1 MFNKHPDFRK
11 PDAASEARINEI
23 IGRMTVEEKIA
34 LLGGS
39 RDKKA
44 HGGDTIPC
52 PRVGIPSFKMADAS
66 VGVHWWTEDSTTFPA
81 SIALAATFDTDLA
94 YRYGAAVGRECRAR
108 GIHVLLGPGVNIYRS
123 ALCGRNFE
131 YLGEDPCLAALMVT
145 AYVCGLQDQKVAAT
159 VKHYAVNYQEYERH
173 RTSSDVDERTLREV
187 YLPAFEAAVREGGA
201 AAIMTAYNLV
211 NSVHCAEH
219 YHLIRDI
226 LKGEWEFD
234 GLVMSDWVSVYDTV
248 NTATAGLDMEMPV
261 AKWMTPERLLPA
273 LRDGRLSEAVID
285 DKIRRLLR
293 VAFAFGW
300 MEHEQQDKS
309 IPLHDEAS
317 AAVALDAARESI
329 VLLANDGIL
338 PLDMSR
344 YRRIAVIG
352 PCGHPAVIGGGGSSY
367 NKPWRSVSI
376 YEGIKAMAPA
386 SEVVFVGGVDPWRGK
401 QTFEQSVFRT
411 PRSEPGIQ
419 VEFFAN
425 ESLHGEA
432 VQTRTQPRIECSF
445 VAEQLPQGIN
455 PRHMSVRLSG
465 SIATSEPGQHVFRI
479 ECWHGALRLSV
490 DGQCVLDSWA
500 AEMMGDR
507 EVPVDL
513 APGTHT
519 LLIEYHAMRE
529 RSFLRAGYEHMSAV
543 RAEVPRALD
552 AVRNADLVVFCGGH
566 SNKSEGESRDRE
578 FAMHPEI
585 EKLLLAVAGVNKNVV
600 VVLTAG
606 GNIDMRGWHDRVRAI
621 VLAWYPGQEGG
632 TAVAEVLTGRV
643 NPSGRLPATF
653 EHRLEDRSSFDCYHD
668 DDEDM
673 RVALTDGVF
682 GGYRH
687 FDRTGVAPR
696 YPFGFGLSYTTFAFE
711 NLTVRPSSGKGFP
724 VEVSFDIVNTGRL
737 TGKAVAQ
744 VYVGEVKPRVP
755 RPVKELKGFCKV
767 SVASGERKRVSVTLD
782 RRAFAFFDMA
792 TDSWAVTPGKFTISV
807 GASAADIGLAGEVS
821 ING

>member
-11 PDAASEARINEI
+11 SDAASEARINEI

-123 ALCGRNFE
+123 ALCSRNFE

-376 YEGIKAMAPA
+376 YEGIKALAPA
-386 SEVVFVGGVDPWRGK
+386 SEVVF
-401 QTFEQSVFRT
+401 
-411 PRSEPGIQ
+411 
-419 VEFFAN
+419 
-425 ESLHGEA
+425 
-432 VQTRTQPRIECSF
+432 
-445 VAEQLPQGIN
+445 
-455 PRHMSVRLSG
+455 
-465 SIATSEPGQHVFRI
+465 
-479 ECWHGALRLSV
+479 
-490 DGQCVLDSWA
+490 
-500 AEMMGDR
+500 
-507 EVPVDL
+507 
-513 APGTHT
+513 
-519 LLIEYHAMRE
+519 
-529 RSFLRAGYEHMSAV
+529 
-543 RAEVPRALD
+543 
-552 AVRNADLVVFCGGH
+552 
-566 SNKSEGESRDRE
+566 
-578 FAMHPEI
+578 
-585 EKLLLAVAGVNKNVV
+585 
-600 VVLTAG
+600 VLTAG

-737 TGKAVAQ
+737 AGKAVAQ

-755 RPVKELKGFCKV
+755 RPVKELRGFCKV